1 MVSIITRWLIITM
14 AILVASRLISGI
26 EVDTLMTAILAAAVL
41 GLINVFI
48 KPVLLI
54 LTLPLSIITLGVF
67 TFVLNALMLEL
78 VAYFVNGFKV
88 QSFLAAFLGSLI
100 ISIVTWL
107 ANYFISAKPATSER
121 QDIIDLEKGDDGKW
135 R

>member
-1 MVSIITRWLIITM
+1 MISIITRWLIITM
-14 AILVASRLISGI
+14 AILVASRLVPGI

-54 LTLPLSIITLGVF
+54 LTLPLSILTLGVF
-67 TFVLNALMLEL
+67 TFFLNALLLEF
-78 VAYFVNGFKV
+78 VAYFVSGFKV
-88 QSFLAAFLGSLI
+88 NSFLAAFLGSLL
-100 ISIVTWL
+100 ISVVTWL
-107 ANYFISAKPATSER
+107 ANYFINAKPETPKR
-121 QDIIDLEKGDDGKW
+121 KDIIDLEKGDDGKW

>member
-1 MVSIITRWLIITM
+1 MVSIITRWLIITV
-14 AILVASRLISGI
+14 AILLASTLVPGI

-54 LTLPLSIITLGVF
+54 LTLPLSILTLGVF
-67 TFVLNALMLEL
+67 TFFLNALLLEF
-78 VAYFVNGFKV
+78 VAYFVKGFRV
-88 QSFLAAFLGSLI
+88 HSFLAAFLGSLI
-100 ISIVTWL
+100 ISIVTWF
-107 ANYFISAKPATSER
+107 ANYFINAKPETPKR

>member
-1 MVSIITRWLIITM
+1 MISIITRWLIITM
-14 AILVASRLISGI
+14 AILVASRLVPGI

-54 LTLPLSIITLGVF
+54 LTLPLSILTLGVF
-67 TFVLNALMLEL
+67 TFFLNALLLEF
-78 VAYFVNGFKV
+78 VAYFVSGFKV
-88 QSFLAAFLGSLI
+88 NSFLAAFLGSLL
-100 ISIVTWL
+100 ISVVTWL
-107 ANYFISAKPATSER
+107 ANYFINAKPETPKR
-121 QDIIDLEKGDDGKW
+121 QDVIDLEKGDDGKW

>member
-1 MVSIITRWLIITM
+1 MISIITRWLIITM
-14 AILVASRLISGI
+14 AILVASRLVPGI

-54 LTLPLSIITLGVF
+54 LTLPLSILTLGVF
-67 TFVLNALMLEL
+67 TFFLNALLLEF
-78 VAYFVNGFKV
+78 VAYFVSGFKV
-88 QSFLAAFLGSLI
+88 NSFLAAFLGSLL
-100 ISIVTWL
+100 ISVVTWL
-107 ANYFISAKPATSER
+107 ANYFVNAKSETPKR
-121 QDIIDLEKGDDGKW
+121 QDVIDLEKGDDGKW

>member
-14 AILVASRLISGI
+14 AILVASRLVPGI

-54 LTLPLSIITLGVF
+54 LTLPLSILTLGVF
-67 TFVLNALMLEL
+67 TFFLNALLLEF
-78 VAYFVNGFKV
+78 VAYFVPGFKV
-88 QSFLAAFLGSLI
+88 NNFIAAFLGSLL
-100 ISIVTWL
+100 ISVVTWL
-107 ANYFISAKPATSER
+107 ANYFINAKPEIPKR
-121 QDIIDLEKGDDGKW
+121 QDVIDLEKGDDGKW

>member
-1 MVSIITRWLIITM
+1 MVLIITRWLIITM
-14 AILVASRLISGI
+14 AILVASMLIPGI
-26 EVDTLMTAILAAAVL
+26 EVDSIKTAILAAAVL

-54 LTLPLSIITLGVF
+54 LTLPLSILTLGVF
-67 TFVLNALMLEL
+67 TFILNALMLEL
-78 VAYFVNGFKV
+78 VAYFVKGFKV
-88 QSFLAAFLGSLI
+88 HTFFAAFLGSLI
-100 ISIVTWL
+100 ISIVTWF
-107 ANYFISAKPATSER
+107 ANYFINAKPETPKR

>member
-1 MVSIITRWLIITM
+1 MVSVITRWLIITM
-14 AILVASRLISGI
+14 AILVASRVVPGI
-26 EVDTLMTAILAAAVL
+26 EVDTLMTAIIAAAVL

-54 LTLPLSIITLGVF
+54 LTLPLSILTLGVF
-67 TFVLNALMLEL
+67 TFILNALMLEL
-78 VAYFVNGFKV
+78 VAYFVKGFKV
-88 QSFLAAFLGSLI
+88 QSFLAAFLGSLL
-100 ISIVTWL
+100 ISVVNWL
-107 ANYFISAKPATSER
+107 ANYFINAKPETPKR

>member
-14 AILVASRLISGI
+14 AILVASRLVPGI
-26 EVDTLMTAILAAAVL
+26 DVDTLMTAILAAAAL

-54 LTLPLSIITLGVF
+54 LTLPLSILTLGVF
-67 TFVLNALMLEL
+67 TFILNALMLEL
-78 VAYFVNGFKV
+78 VAYFVRGFKI
-88 QSFLAAFLGSLI
+88 QSFFAALLGSLL
-100 ISIVTWL
+100 ISVVTWL
-107 ANYFISAKPATSER
+107 ANYFISAKPETPKR